1 MLYNELLIHF
11 GELSTKGLNKKR
23 FIQQLAKNIR
33 HSLKAQALV
42 GTVQTDR
49 DHLYILFD
57 EPTDILPYV
66 DILQRISGIQKITP
80 VLRCELDIKKI
91 KEAALTLA
99 KEQDFETFKVACR
112 RANKAFPLDSFGV
125 MREVGGFL
133 LVSLK
138 TKKVDVHN
146 PDLTLNIEIRDDYA
160 YLSFVNYPGCGGYPL
175 GTNGKVLHLLSGG
188 IDSPVAAYLLLRRG
202 ILVEMI
208 HFAAPPYTSERV
220 VDKLTSLMKKLNLY
234 QARIRLHII
243 PFTDLQLSIYKHAA
257 EPYCIT
263 IMRRMMMRI
272 SSRLADKLGLPA
284 ISTGESIGQV
294 ASQTL
299 NSMKVINEVTNTP
312 IIRPLAVFDK
322 LEIIKI
328 SKDIDTYDI
337 SIEPYEDCCTIFKPK
352 KPRTNPRSKDC
363 EFYEKQWDYESQ
375 IASCL
380 ENERIIDVEEGV
392 IKSENCSADRS

>member
-80 VLRCELDIKKI
+80 VLRCELDIKNI

-99 KEQDFETFKVACR
+99 KEQDFETFKVTCR
-112 RANKAFPLDSFGV
+112 RASKAFPLDSFGV

-160 YLSFVNYPGCGGYPL
+160 YLSFVKYPGCGGYPL

-328 SKDIDTYDI
+328 SQDIDTYDI

>member
-57 EPTDILPYV
+57 EPTDILPYI

-99 KEQDFETFKVACR
+99 KEQEFETFKVACR
-112 RANKAFPLDSFGV
+112 RANKAFPLVSFGV

>member
-57 EPTDILPYV
+57 EPTDILPFV

-99 KEQDFETFKVACR
+99 KEQEFETFKVACR

>member
-99 KEQDFETFKVACR
+99 KEQEFETFKVACR

-160 YLSFVNYPGCGGYPL
+160 YLSFVNYPACGGYPL

>member
-99 KEQDFETFKVACR
+99 KEQEFETFKVACR
-112 RANKAFPLDSFGV
+112 RANKAFPHDSFGV

-322 LEIIKI
+322 LEIIKL

-375 IASCL
+375 IGDL
-380 ENERIIDVEEGV
+380 EYKINDLNTQIEDVQNQINEGD
-392 IKSENCSADRS
+392 

>member
-99 KEQDFETFKVACR
+99 KEQEFETFKVACR

-125 MREVGGFL
+125 MREVGSFL

-234 QARIRLHII
+234 QARVRLHII